1 MEMKFLTNLNN
12 MEIVLKVI
20 IFLKKGIQ
28 VLVND
33 SKSFNLKLDLILL
46 RIEQEE

>member
-20 IFLKKGIQ
+20 LFLKKGI

-33 SKSFNLKLDLILL
+33 GKSFNLINRLVL
-46 RIEQEE
+46 RELQVF

>member
-1 MEMKFLTNLNN
+1 

-20 IFLKKGIQ
+20 LFLKKGIQ

-33 SKSFNLKLDLILL
+33 IKSFNLINRLVLRELL
-46 RIEQEE
+46 QVF

>member
-20 IFLKKGIQ
+20 LFLKKGI

-33 SKSFNLKLDLILL
+33 SKSFNLINRLVL
-46 RIEQEE
+46 RELQVF

>member
-20 IFLKKGIQ
+20 LFLKKGIQ

-33 SKSFNLKLDLILL
+33 SKSFNLINRLVL
-46 RIEQEE
+46 RELQVF